1 MITDFNFHPIQKD
14 NILFKPLDDG
24 AVLFEPETEMVH
36 TLNPSAAFIWVH
48 CDGNHSIRDIIKLV
62 NNHFKDFELDPEKAV
77 TDIINQFQA
86 LDLLKRS

>member
-24 AVLFEPETEMVH
+24 AVLFEPETELVH

-48 CDGNHSIRDIIKLV
+48 CDGNHSIHDIIELV
-62 NNHFKDFELDPEKAV
+62 NKHFKDFELDPEKGVA
-77 TDIINQFQA
+77 DIVNQFQA